1 MRMLAAGAARP
12 LYLSAGNST
21 GHYCIDV
28 TPPHSMLGG
37 WPTQCALETAQSALH
52 TLFVLV
58 VFQFALSMLAQPTRP
73 TPGQA
78 LSLAR
83 NAYYAGDALRLGLS
97 LAAVT
102 MWLGSIL
109 YHGLAKLTLPPYH
122 TLLMVT
128 SATAWICYLS
138 LSMELDTTQPQ
149 VQPTTLYRW
158 TKALWLGGQ
167 LSLGLAIAFTSKLG

>member
-1 MRMLAAGAARP
+1 MDAVARP
-12 LYLSAGNST
+12 IPYHYLVEANTT
-21 GHYCIDV
+21 GYCSEAAI
-28 TPPHSMLGG
+28 TSWIGA

-52 TLFVLV
+52 SIFVLC
-58 VFQFALSMLAQPTRP
+58 VFQFALGMLRQRATSPPTL
-73 TPGQA
+73 GGE
-78 LSLAR
+78 AR
-83 NAYYAGDALRLGLS
+83 HTYYASDALRLGLS

-102 MWLGSIL
+102 TWLGSIL

-138 LSMELDTTQPQ
+138 LSMELDTTYTQ
-149 VQPTTLYRW
+149 VRPTMLYRW

-167 LSLGLAIAFTSKLG
+167 LALGLAIAFTSKLG